1 MKNIRK
7 PLSIL
12 LTALMLLSC
21 LPVLAFG
28 ADKINVKLRIEG
40 LDACLFYDDVSVAS
54 GATAY
59 DVLVAADQSSDSLKV
74 DAYVS
79 DYGSIYVNAIN
90 DIKAGTYTKKG
101 WDGWQYHVNDVD
113 PYVAMDQCVVSDGDS
128 IVIFYSDEWGE
139 TGFVYPTLSIKEG
152 KVSFTCVVTTYDENW
167 NPVSSEQTITGYTL
181 LWGYGKGKTKELTPD
196 ENGVCTIPAYYYT
209 NGEHALQI
217 VKNADNGLPTV
228 MRYAPDFT
236 VTVEDADMGFFAR
249 FLAFFEMVFTAIRD
263 FFASMAK

>member
-1 MKNIRK
+1 MKK
-7 PLSIL
+7 Y
-12 LTALMLLSC
+12 LTIMLAMVFGIGMVQAN
-21 LPVLAFG
+21 PVS
-28 ADKINVKLRIEG
+28 E
-40 LDACLFYDDVSVAS
+40 S
-54 GATAY
+54 TAKY
-59 DVLVAADQSSDSLKV
+59 VGQQFVQANFEQSRQSEDLTLV
-74 DAYVS
+74 YT
-79 DYGSIYVNAIN
+79 
-90 DIKAGTYTKKG
+90 GTT
-101 WDGWQYHVNDVD
+101 N
-113 PYVAMDQCVVSDGDS
+113 
-128 IVIFYSDEWGE
+128 SDEWGE
-139 TGFVYPTLSIKEG
+139 TGFVYPTLSIKES

-167 NPVSSEQTITGYTL
+167 NPVSSEQNITGYTL

-249 FLAFFEMVFTAIRD
+249 FLAFFEMVFTTIRD